1 MFLSTF
7 HKIEGLIDSIT
18 LLRVYIYVRI
28 DFIWIQNLTLI
39 TLKLT
44 LPNVYEISQLVAQ
57 V

>member
-28 DFIWIQNLTLI
+28 YFIWIQNLTLI